1 MAADKKTLIKTAYLH
16 FRDGQLDQAQEQYKK
31 LLELDAGDLV
41 ALNMLGDIHAHQGHV
56 TEALQFFK
64 QAVQILLAQGAKE
77 KAESIKRKMSK
88 LDPNSVEEESSE
100 TPSVPAAETAT
111 VKDAIDTLKGRIAA
125 DPKNLELIQK
135 LAEVLAKAGRN
146 AEAAEQLLTIAN
158 ALYNNRLFKKAEPV
172 FQQILQLDPGN
183 LQAHI
188 ALGEIFS
195 KDGSDSEA
203 KKEFL
208 FVAEHL
214 IRQGNLDRGQ
224 LFAQKA
230 IQLKSIEAHYYL
242 GMVYYQ
248 KGQVN
253 EARTEFETLLKFKL
267 GHQGALTHLAQILT
281 QSGQAEEA
289 WGLYERL
296 VKADP
301 KNGDAWENQGL
312 IAVKQGKHDV
322 AVEKFRQAMEAFA
335 AEEQWERAAL
345 CAGEAIKVD
354 PKNPELYL
362 KQADASYNA
371 GLEQQAAEACDA
383 LAELYDSQGKTEEAK
398 QIRAKA
404 TELKN
409 AGMAA
414 APAVASAPVPAPVAT
429 PRGAE
434 KNMSPADEV
443 KVMMNIAAT
452 YIRQGSFDEAIE
464 IYQQIAKKDP
474 NNDEVRS
481 ALTRAYAM
489 FAGVNPE
496 TAVTKKAVP
505 KAAVKTDSE
514 EQQRLQREARER
526 AQQEAQARA
535 QRSKAPAESA
545 SAFST
550 KPAAPESDLL
560 QSMGA
565 KEDEIAGDHQDEFMT
580 VTVAEIYTKQGL
592 LNEALKIYQKI
603 LEIEPGNLEAQ
614 MKKRELENTM
624 AEQERLRQQS
634 EEAARKKVEDE
645 KAAAEAAEAAAMA
658 AQIKSQEKPGVSALA
673 AESVELPESPMPEP
687 AAEKPQPP
695 STPNDDNP
703 EPPGRRRG
711 RVSYV

>member
-16 FRDGQLDQAQEQYKK
+16 FRDGQLDQAREQYKK

-41 ALNMLGDIHAHQGHV
+41 ALNMLGDIHAHLGQV

-64 QAVQILLAQGAKE
+64 QAVQILLAAGAKD

-88 LDPNSVEEESSE
+88 LDPNSVEEEL
-100 TPSVPAAETAT
+100 TDPPSAPLPAAENAT
-111 VKDAIDTLKGRIAA
+111 VKDAIETLKSRIAA
-125 DPKNLELIQK
+125 DPKNLEMIQK
-135 LAEVLAKAGRN
+135 LAEILAKAGRN

-183 LQAHI
+183 LQGHI
-188 ALGEIFS
+188 ALGEIFG
-195 KDGSDSEA
+195 KEGSDSEA

-214 IRQGNLDRGQ
+214 IRQGNLERGQ

-242 GMVYYQ
+242 GMVFYQ

-267 GHQGALTHLAQILT
+267 GHQGALTHLAQILN

-289 WGLYERL
+289 WALYERL

-312 IAVKQGKHDV
+312 IAVKQGKPDA

-345 CAGEAIKVD
+345 CAGEALKVD
-354 PKNPELYL
+354 PQNPELYL
-362 KQADASYNA
+362 KLADASYNA

-383 LAELYDSQGKTEEAK
+383 LAELYESQGKSAEAK
-398 QIRAKA
+398 QIRAKSE
-404 TELKN
+404 ELKN
-409 AGMAA
+409 GTPGAPAAPAA
-414 APAVASAPVPAPVAT
+414 APAAA
-429 PRGAE
+429 PRGAD
-434 KNMSPADEV
+434 KSLTPADEV

-474 NNDEVRS
+474 NNEEVRT

-496 TAVTKKAVP
+496 TAVSKKSVSKPGA
-505 KAAVKTDSE
+505 KTESE

-526 AQQEAQARA
+526 ASQEAQARA
-535 QRSKAPAESA
+535 QRSKAPAEAA
-545 SAFST
+545 SAFAA
-550 KPAAPESDLL
+550 KPASPESDLL

-565 KEDEIAGDHQDEFMT
+565 KEDEVGGEHQDEFMT

-603 LEIEPGNLEAQ
+603 LEIEPGNQEAQ
-614 MKKRELENTM
+614 LKKRELENTM
-624 AEQERLRQQS
+624 AEQERLRQAS
-634 EEAARKKVEDE
+634 EDAARKKAEEE
-645 KAAAEAAEAAAMA
+645 KAAAAAAA
-658 AQIKSQEKPGVSALA
+658 PPPPDRGKSGEEQPGVGALA
-673 AESVELPESPMPEP
+673 AESVEAPQTP
-687 AAEKPQPP
+687 APGKAPEKPAGKPR
-695 STPNDDNP
+695 DDDP